1 MTNFSRVDTWLAS
14 VASQPQR
21 RGNLIFALDATASR
35 EQTWDTACQLQ
46 AQMFREVAA
55 IGTLSMQ
62 LVYYRGVE
70 DIGGEC
76 RASRWVDDPM
86 KLANLMTKI
95 RCDAGRTQIRRVLVH
110 GSQETLRRKINALV
124 FVGDACEEGRDQLV
138 EAATRLAKLN
148 VPAFM
153 FQEGHD
159 PDRTTALSG
168 DRSADTRGV
177 PSLRSGSVSQ
187 LADLLRAVAMF
198 TVGGA
203 AALERQNS
211 AAAKCLLAQVKR

>member
-1 MTNFSRVDTWLAS
+1 
-14 VASQPQR
+14 
-21 RGNLIFALDATASR
+21 
-35 EQTWDTACQLQ
+35 
-46 AQMFREVAA
+46 MFREVAA
-55 IGTLSMQ
+55 VGTLSMQ
-62 LVYYRGVE
+62 LVYYRGVP
-70 DIGGEC
+70 DLGGEC
-76 RASRWVDDPM
+76 RASPWVEDPM

-95 RCDAGRTQIRRVLVH
+95 RCDAGHTQIRRVLAH
-110 GSQETLRRKINALV
+110 GSQEALHRKINALM
-124 FVGDACEEGRDQLV
+124 FVGDACEESRDQLV
-138 EAATRLAKLN
+138 EVATRLAKLN

-159 PDRTTALSG
+159 PVAQQHFQEIAQLTHGAYHRFGQD
-168 DRSADTRGV
+168 
-177 PSLRSGSVSQ
+177 SVSQ

>member
-1 MTNFSRVDTWLAS
+1 
-14 VASQPQR
+14 
-21 RGNLIFALDATASR
+21 
-35 EQTWDTACQLQ
+35 
-46 AQMFREVAA
+46 MFREVAA

-76 RASRWVDDPM
+76 KASRWVDDPM

-95 RCDAGRTQIRRVLVH
+95 SCNAGKTQIRRVLVH

-138 EAATRLAKLN
+138 EAATQLAKLN

-159 PDRTTALSG
+159 PTAQQRFQEIARLTHG
-168 DRSADTRGV
+168 AYHRFDQ
-177 PSLRSGSVSQ
+177 GSVSQ
-187 LADLLRAVAMF
+187 LAELLRAVAMF

-203 AALERQNS
+203 TALERQNS
-211 AAAKCLLAQVKR
+211 AAAKYLLAQVSR